1 MGVRR
6 KSREAALQF
15 LFQEDFKLEDG
26 HLEDNLIERFEAF
39 CTLYQVNRKARPYAQ
54 DLLQGIVKI
63 RSEIDALIGQ
73 AASNW
78 RLSRLASTDRN
89 ILRLAVYE
97 MIAENEIPDQVAIN
111 EAVEIAKRFAGDD
124 SPAFI
129 NGVLDAVK
137 TVLRS

>member
-137 TVLRS
+137 TAIRS

>member
-1 MGVRR
+1 
-6 KSREAALQF
+6 
-15 LFQEDFKLEDG
+15 
-26 HLEDNLIERFEAF
+26 
-39 CTLYQVNRKARPYAQ
+39 VNRKARPYAQ
-54 DLLQGIVKI
+54 DLLQGIVRI
-63 RSEIDALIGQ
+63 RDDIDALISQ

-97 MIAENEIPDQVAIN
+97 MITENEIPDQVAIN
-111 EAVEIAKRFAGDD
+111 EAVEIAKRFAGDE

-137 TVLRS
+137 TALRS